1 VKQAEARAQAA
12 VDEAVDQLC
21 MQHKEEREAIKCR
34 LHDKRRA
41 REIEAERAGGGAP
54 AKRGAGAKKAAAA
67 AAAALA
73 AGGAGAASSS
83 SSSASSSASSAA
95 AAAAG
100 PQPVWDVQLTVTKA
114 ADASRVGGAPVLL
127 RPQRGGNPVGMCRV
141 GRSEG
146 AAFAPPAGL
155 SLSWDSSVSLW
166 HGKITCIQGRV
177 YYTDLEATNGSQIN
191 GEFVRADEPHELASG
206 DTLTL
211 GDVELAVALVRA
223 APEAAA
229 AGGGGGGGGGGAAD
243 GGRGGGGGA
252 GAAAAAAA
260 AGGGAL

>member
-1 VKQAEARAQAA
+1 MRRRWEDYVKQAEARAQAA

-73 AGGAGAASSS
+73 AGGAGASSSSSSS
-83 SSSASSSASSAA
+83 SSSASSSSSSSS

-223 APEAAA
+223 APEAAGGGGDGGR
-229 AGGGGGGGGGGAAD
+229 AGGGGA
-243 GGRGGGGGA
+243 R
-252 GAAAAAAA
+252 AAAA

>member
-1 VKQAEARAQAA
+1 MKQAEARAQAA

-73 AGGAGAASSS
+73 AGGAGASSSSSSS
-83 SSSASSSASSAA
+83 SSSASSSSSSSS

-223 APEAAA
+223 APEAAGGGGDGGR
-229 AGGGGGGGGGGAAD
+229 AGGGGA
-243 GGRGGGGGA
+243 R
-252 GAAAAAAA
+252 AAAA

>member
-1 VKQAEARAQAA
+1 MKQAEARAQAA

-21 MQHKEEREAIKCR
+21 MQHKEEREAIKSR

-41 REIEAERAGGGAP
+41 REIEAERAGGGGAP

-83 SSSASSSASSAA
+83 SSSSSASSSSSSS

-223 APEAAA
+223 APEAA
-229 AGGGGGGGGGGAAD
+229 GGGGGGGAG

-252 GAAAAAAA
+252 GGGAGAAATA

>member
-1 VKQAEARAQAA
+1 MKQAEARAQAA

-83 SSSASSSASSAA
+83 SSSSSASSSSSSSV
-95 AAAAG
+95 AAAG

-211 GDVELAVALVRA
+211 GDVGRAVALGRA
-223 APEAAA
+223 APAAAA
-229 AGGGGGGGGGGAAD
+229 AGGGGGGGGGAAAD
-243 GGRGGGGGA
+243 GGRGGCGGA
-252 GAAAAAAA
+252 GAAASA

>member
-83 SSSASSSASSAA
+83 ASSSASSTA

-223 APEAAA
+223 APEAA
-229 AGGGGGGGGGGAAD
+229 GGGGGGGGGAAAD

-252 GAAAAAAA
+252 GAAAAAA
-260 AGGGAL
+260 GGGAL